1 MTEEYLYNITKKLS
15 FNRPAGSEECRR
27 AADIIESEVSSFGGK
42 VTRESFN
49 FDYFAVDRAYFCVT
63 EPYLKVYQA
72 AGVGLSGDIDGEFG
86 FSYIER
92 ATDYDIEQAKKSGN
106 NPDGSVVL
114 INSMSGEQYEG
125 AVKSGAAAFVT
136 MAGKCWMSSG
146 EVDFPPRRLG
156 PKMKKAGTIPGFII
170 SSADAVEMV
179 EKGASRVRCE
189 LKQRETA
196 LECDNLVSVIPGTTC
211 PDEYV
216 ILSAHYDS
224 VDVGEGA
231 YDNAAADAVL
241 LELYRR
247 FMADKPKRSMI
258 FLWCCA
264 EERGL
269 KGSSA
274 FVKAHPDIMAKAKF
288 NLNFDL
294 VGCAVGYDGAQVM
307 GEDSLVEFVKNLA
320 DETHT
325 SFSLVQD
332 IASSDCNIFAGEGV
346 AALNFYRYG
355 EADIHSRNDTML
367 PITGRAIEKTV
378 RFAELFL
385 RAADKETLP
394 FDTTVPENL
403 LDKLK
408 K

>member
-15 FNRPAGSEECRR
+15 FNRPAGSEECGR
-27 AADIIESEVSSFGGK
+27 AADIIAHEVESFGGK
-42 VTRESFN
+42 CTRESFT
-49 FDYFAVDRAYFCVT
+49 FDYFAVDKAYFCVT
-63 EPYLKVYQA
+63 EPYLKVYRA
-72 AGVGLSGDIDGEFG
+72 AGVGLSGNIDGEFG

-92 ATDYDIEQAKKSGN
+92 GTDYDIEQAKKSGSD
-106 NPDGSVVL
+106 PDGRIVL
-114 INSMSGEQYEG
+114 INGLTLPQYEG
-125 AVKSGAAAFVT
+125 AVKSKAAAFVT
-136 MAGKCWMSSG
+136 LAGKCWMSSD

-156 PKMKKAGTIPGFII
+156 DKMKEAGVIPGFII

-189 LKQRETA
+189 LKQRETKV
-196 LECDNLVSVIPGTTC
+196 ECDNIVSVIPGTAL

-247 FMADKPKRSMI
+247 FMADKPKRSMV

-274 FVKAHPDIMAKAKF
+274 FVKAHPEIMKRTKF

-307 GEDSLVEFVKNLA
+307 GEDSLVEFIKNLA
-320 DETHT
+320 DESHT
-325 SFSLVQD
+325 PFSLVQD
-332 IASSDCNIFAGEGV
+332 IASSDCNVFAGEGV
-346 AALNFYRYG
+346 AAMNFYRYG
-355 EADIHSRNDTML
+355 EADIHSRNDTMM

-378 RFAELFL
+378 RFAEIFL

-394 FDTTVPENL
+394 FETTVPEKL
-403 LDKLK
+403 TEKLK
-408 K
+408 R